1 MGVLLR
7 LVLVAVVGL
16 GGLGRLRGRGRMG
29 LRRRLRGKP
38 LLLRVL
44 DEVKTW
50 IQDEGVSLCL
60 LVMLLLI
67 ESVGADL

>member
-1 MGVLLR
+1 
-7 LVLVAVVGL
+7 
-16 GGLGRLRGRGRMG
+16 LRGRGRMG